1 VLKFTVSAIDDS
13 SVIFGMD
20 SEKSK
25 PIGAK
30 KEKQQSSA
38 RSESKAESKPI
49 DYRKK
54 IAELNEAH
62 RNQILALKSKHQTE
76 HKLLRDELTKQ
87 EKQARDAL
95 KDATEGSKKFYDAQV
110 KQMRSDYSN
119 QIDSVRKEL
128 KQYIEKSINAITKDY
143 ESKVAKVNDEKL
155 ESLRGMIHEDFLEA
169 LQKKTEEVD
178 LIRVQSS
185 EEVTKLA
192 QENNEKSHRITQLEI
207 KMKEISHYLPED
219 VQEDLCEQFGFE
231 AELEGLEDEPKARR
245 RGLFARLMSIF

>member
-1 VLKFTVSAIDDS
+1 
-13 SVIFGMD
+13 
-20 SEKSK
+20 
-25 PIGAK
+25 
-30 KEKQQSSA
+30 
-38 RSESKAESKPI
+38 
-49 DYRKK
+49 
-54 IAELNEAH
+54 
-62 RNQILALKSKHQTE
+62 
-76 HKLLRDELTKQ
+76 LTKQ
-87 EKQARDAL
+87 TKQAKDAL

-128 KQYIEKSINAITKDY
+128 KQYIVKSINEITKDY

-155 ESLRGMIHEDFLEA
+155 DSLRGMIHEDFLEA
-169 LQKKTEEVD
+169 LQKKTEEIDV
-178 LIRVQSS
+178 IRVQSS

-219 VQEDLCEQFGFE
+219 VQEDVCEQFGFE

-245 RGLFARLMSIF
+245 RGLFARLTSIF